1 MSIAQHAGNS
11 VENGAVAWRWLPWTI
26 TALSIALVWSAQV
39 QLLPVGG
46 YHFYDEFHTLDRSS
60 AFATHDD
67 WLVVHSM
74 QEESFRKPPLQYW
87 ITAGLLETGLDELVA
102 LRLPSLVFS
111 LGCLLAVA
119 LLAVAVMP
127 WNVWAA
133 PGAVLLFASS
143 GMYWEHALSAMLDSG
158 AVFFST
164 LALAATLLALE
175 RPRWWYVA
183 AVAIALGALQK
194 APVGLILVGLFLAFL
209 PLDRRTDRLHV
220 RQIRANRHFRRALWI
235 ALLGTLAWP
244 LFESL
249 AYSADAVQEL
259 IGKQMLQR
267 FTPTDKVN
275 EIRSAHDLRE
285 LLIGQEPILRL
296 AGIAALIW
304 LPWRLDRP
312 ELRPLPALLGLY
324 ALALLLA
331 GGHVT
336 PRYSLFFLPLLAV
349 ALSCLIVSFAPRG
362 WPGLAAVAVFA
373 LAVGGPVKTEAD
385 LDIATSE
392 NNRQQTVALTRL
404 GTQLRPRESLVLCLF
419 GGPDRIIPALASH
432 LAANG
437 RPFHRLNGD
446 LRSVQNDLADA
457 ASAGPIRGLCNARD
471 LERIS
476 PYLDELE
483 IVTILPGYLIWTARS
498 DR

>member
-1 MSIAQHAGNS
+1 MSITHQDGNWA
-11 VENGAVAWRWLPWTI
+11 EHGATARCWSPWAV
-26 TALSIALVWSAQV
+26 TALVIVLVWAAQIH
-39 QLLPVGG
+39 LLPVGG

-87 ITAGLLETGLDELVA
+87 ITAGLLETGLNELVA
-102 LRLPSLVFS
+102 LRLPSLIFS

-119 LLAVAVMP
+119 LLAVAVLP
-127 WNVWAA
+127 WNAWAA

-183 AVAIALGALQK
+183 AAAIVLGALQK
-194 APVGLILVGLFLAFL
+194 APIGLVMAGLFLAFL
-209 PLDRRTDRLHV
+209 PLDRRPDRL
-220 RQIRANRHFRRALWI
+220 RLRDLSANRHFRIALWI
-235 ALLGTLAWP
+235 ALVGTLAWP
-244 LFESL
+244 LFQSL
-249 AYSADAVQEL
+249 AYSGAAVEEF

-267 FTPTDKVN
+267 FTPTDKAA
-275 EIRSAHDLRE
+275 EIRSAQDLYR
-285 LLIGQEPILRL
+285 LLIGGEPLLRL

-336 PRYSLFFLPLLAV
+336 PRYSLIFLPILVV
-349 ALSCLIVSFAPRG
+349 ALSTVLVTLARRG
-362 WPGLAAVAVFA
+362 WPGMVAAAAIAVTA
-373 LAVGGPVKTEAD
+373 GGPVKTAAD
-385 LDIATSE
+385 LDLSLSA
-392 NNRQQTVALTRL
+392 NNHQQTEALSRL
-404 GTQLRPRESLVLCLF
+404 GGQLDPEEALVLCLF
-419 GGPDRIIPALASH
+419 DGPDRIIPALASH

-437 RPFHRLNGD
+437 RPFHRITGGA
-446 LRSVQNDLADA
+446 RSIREHLAAA
-457 ASAGPIRGLCNARD
+457 ASTGPMRGLCSASD
-471 LERIS
+471 LDRIS
-476 PYLDELE
+476 PYLDGLE
-483 IVTILPGYLIWTARS
+483 IVESLPDYLIWTAKS
-498 DR
+498 LH